1 MVPSQQPFFFL
12 SKVTPWKETI
22 ASKKIKFSDCLN
34 KVTLIIGGGG
44 LENRPSTK
52 NKLSK
57 SVENKTVFNYSMS
70 GLKKYDN
77 LKNTF
82 FGGSFLKRLTSAPI
96 QKKMAQSAVQIV
108 EVYKWI
114 VLALSI
120 GLNFWLRWLV
130 HEA

>member
-1 MVPSQQPFFFL
+1 M
-12 SKVTPWKETI
+12 
-22 ASKKIKFSDCLN
+22 
-34 KVTLIIGGGG
+34 G
-44 LENRPSTK
+44 
-52 NKLSK
+52 
-57 SVENKTVFNYSMS
+57 

-96 QKKMAQSAVQIV
+96 QKKMAQSAVQII

-120 GLNFWLRWLV
+120 GLNF
-130 HEA
+130 